1 MHWFYSS
8 SCVLI
13 VSFQIYHGVLERKN
27 CVSVTKTH
35 GPKCNT
41 STPSEG
47 LSFTLFITAKANAV
61 IKHDVWKISAPSLH
75 HAHTNSLFCFSPLPP
90 TLISLAK
97 VKSKCSPTFFA
108 CANGVHCIIGR
119 FRCNGFSDCPDGSD
133 EENCSKSHMT
143 PRSMDLWPDNA
154 MSCLYQ
160 SRSKQHMEYICCM
173 SYVPLVELH
182 QIWENNPD
190 VTVRVMLGWASS
202 L

>member
-1 MHWFYSS
+1 MMSERFLHRLCIMHT
-8 SCVLI
+8 LI
-13 VSFQIYHGVLERKN
+13 H
-27 CVSVTKTH
+27 CSV
-35 GPKCNT
+35 
-41 STPSEG
+41 
-47 LSFTLFITAKANAV
+47 F
-61 IKHDVWKISAPSLH
+61 H
-75 HAHTNSLFCFSPLPP
+75 HFPQPF
-90 TLISLAK
+90 ISLAK

-143 PRSMDLWPDNA
+143 PRYMDLWPDDA

-190 VTVRVMLGWASS
+190 VTIRVMFNGLGVYKFRTG
-202 L
+202 

>member
-1 MHWFYSS
+1 MD
-8 SCVLI
+8 L
-13 VSFQIYHGVLERKN
+13 
-27 CVSVTKTH
+27 SVIQAL
-35 GPKCNT
+35 
-41 STPSEG
+41 SPSEG

-143 PRSMDLWPDNA
+143 PRYMALWPDDA

-190 VTVRVMLGWASS
+190 VTIRVMFNGLGVYKFRTG
-202 L
+202 